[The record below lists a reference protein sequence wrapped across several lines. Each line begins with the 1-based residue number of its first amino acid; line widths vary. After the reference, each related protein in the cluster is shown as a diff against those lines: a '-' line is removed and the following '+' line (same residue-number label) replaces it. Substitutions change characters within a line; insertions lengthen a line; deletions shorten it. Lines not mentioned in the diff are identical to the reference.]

1 MYKVGVNLKESG
13 KGYMGGF
20 LERKREGRNAIS
32 KIKKKLNLLLTNQ
45 ENRKSKLEAQMES
58 VWGEEL
64 VPDSEQV
71 HSHCTLTREKHGLT
85 AWITLVFATIPFT
98 ELLVTTSQHY
108 QHEG

>member
-32 KIKKKLNLLLTNQ
+32 KINKKFKFTSH
-45 ENRKSKLEAQMES
+45 KSGEQKIQTRGTDG
-58 VWGEEL
+58 VCVGEEL

-85 AWITLVFATIPFT
+85 AWVTLVFTTIPFT